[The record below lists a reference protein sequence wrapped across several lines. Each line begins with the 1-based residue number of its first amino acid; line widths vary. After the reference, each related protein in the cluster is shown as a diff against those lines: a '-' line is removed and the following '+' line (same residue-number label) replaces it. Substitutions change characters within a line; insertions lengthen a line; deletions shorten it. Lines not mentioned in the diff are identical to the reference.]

1 MQKGNEI
8 FQGLTRPVI
17 YQHAPSVIAFKDQ
30 TLLLN
35 LFANSGPNY
44 LSFLLRSLSMQTT
57 FLDMYMKLVL
67 NAKERPPQALGKA
80 FHPLFTHMEH
90 EDFKTILVPSCIKML
105 KRNPEI
111 VLESIGS
118 LFRSVNLDLSK
129 YAVEFFPVVLSQA
142 RHADEDR
149 RAKALSI
156 IGFLSQKSSDPDT
169 LPLMFDAIKAI
180 IGGTIYSLLL

>member
-1 MQKGNEI
+1 
-8 FQGLTRPVI
+8 
-17 YQHAPSVIAFKDQ
+17 
-30 TLLLN
+30 
-35 LFANSGPNY
+35 
-44 LSFLLRSLSMQTT
+44 MQTA

-67 NAKERPPQALGKA
+67 NAKERPPQALGEA
-80 FHPLFTHMEH
+80 FLPLFMHMEH
-90 EDFKTILVPSCIKML
+90 EDFKTILVPSCVKML

-129 YAVEFFPVVLSQA
+129 YAMEFFPVVLSQA

-156 IGFLSQKSSDPDT
+156 IGLLSQKSTDPDT
-169 LPLMFDAIKAI
+169 LPSMFDAIMAI
-180 IGGTIYSLLL
+180 IGGALCSLFLLYCLG